1 SSQCQH
7 FVTVRCCKASC
18 KDGTIPKPS
27 SDAAAQD
34 ALDGPSVEHG
44 QNKGTNF
51 IPDRS
56 RPGLTTT
63 AIGAVDLQGAG
74 GNWATVGRR
83 SRGGRRVHR
92 QREKRKGKSVGLRI
106 GTLNV
111 GTMTGKG
118 RELADMMERRKV
130 DILCVQETRWK
141 GSKARSIGAGFKLF
155 YYGVDSKR
163 NGVGVVLKEEF
174 VRNVLEVKRVSDRV
188 MSLKLEFEG
197 VMLNV
202 VSGYAPQVGCELE
215 EKERFWSELDEVME
229 SIPTGERVVIGA
241 DFNGHVGEGN
251 TGDEEV
257 MGKFGVK
264 ERNLEGQMVVDF
276 AKRMDM
282 AVVNTYFQKREEHRV
297 TYKSGGRRTQVDY
310 ILCRRGNLKEISDCK
325 VVVGEIVA
333 RQHRMVVCRMTL
345 MVCKTKRSKIEIEK
359 KTKWWKLKKEECCEE
374 FRQKLRQA
382 LGGQVVLP
390 DDWETTAEV
399 IRETGRK
406 VLGVSSGRRKED
418 KETWWWNEEVQDSI
432 QRKRLAKKKWDM
444 DRTEENR
451 QEYKELQRRVKREV
465 SKAKQKAYE
474 ELYTRLD
481 TREGE
486 KDLYRLARQR
496 DRDGK
501 DVQQVR
507 VIKDRDGRVLTSEE
521 SVQRRWKEYFEELM
535 NEENER
541 EKRVERVNS
550 VEQKVDKIRKDEVR
564 KALKRM
570 KSGKAVGPDD
580 IPVEVWKCLGEAG
593 VEFLANL
600 FNRVLESER
609 MPEEWRRSVLV
620 PIFKNKG
627 DVQSCS
633 NYRGIKLMSH
643 TMKVWERV
651 VEARLRK
658 VVEICEQQYGFMP
671 RKSTTDAIFAL
682 RILMEKYRDGQKEL
696 HCVFVDLEKAYDRV
710 PREELWYC
718 MRKSGVAEK
727 YVRVVQDMYERSRTV
742 VRCAVGQ
749 TEEFNVEVGLHQGS
763 ALSPFLFAMVM
774 DQLSEEVRQESP
786 WTMMFADDIVI
797 CSESREQVEENLE
810 RWRFALERRGMKVSR
825 SKTEYMCVN
834 EREGSG
840 TVRLQGEEVKK
851 VQEFKYLG
859 STVQSNGE
867 CGKEVK
873 KRVQAGWNG
882 WRKVS
887 GVLCDQKIS
896 ARIKGKVYRTVV
908 RAAMLYGL
916 ETVSLR
922 KRQESELEV
931 AELKMLSSGSSYS
944 REELMNIRATTPV
957 DLFPSFLA
965 STADLLAI
973 LIKEAHNKVKPRRRG
988 KRSGVLVRL
997 RWRGLRTPLP
1007 GIFLSNV
1014 RSLCNKMDE
1023 LTLQMNK
1030 NRDFPTSCVLC
1041 FTETWLCDAIP
1052 DSALQLGG
1060 FNLYRADR
1068 HTELSGK
1075 TKGGG
1080 ICFYTNNSWCNDVK
1094 VLSQLCSPDLEAFI
1108 INCKPFYS
1116 PREFSSFILV
1126 GVYIPPQGN
1135 VHEAQRALADEI
1147 QSVERTNPDALVIVL
1162 GDFNKGN
1169 LSHELPKYKQFIKC
1183 PTREGNVLD
1192 HCYTTISGA
1201 YRAVPRAALGQSDHI
1216 MLSPTQ
1222 LHTSATPHPPPLTPL
1237 TIKEEE
1243 VNRLFKRLNTRKAT
1257 GPDSVS
1263 PSLLKHCAN
1272 QLSPVF
1278 TDIFNTSLE
1287 TCRVPACFKTS
1298 AIVPVPKKTK
1308 ITGLN
1313 DYRPV
1318 ALTSVVM
1325 KSFESLVLS
1334 YLKDITDPLLDPLQF
1349 AYRANRSVDD
1359 AVNMALHF
1367 ILQHL
1372 DSPGSYARIL
1382 FVDFSSAF
1390 NTIIPALLRD
1400 KHFQLNVPDSMC
1412 SWITDFLTDR
1422 RQFVRLGTHVS
1433 DLQHISTGSPQG
1445 CVLSPL
1451 LFSLYTNGCTSGHQ
1465 SVKLLKFADDTT
1477 LIGLISDGN
1486 ESAYRGEIDRLVS
1499 WCSTNN
1505 LELNSL
1511 KTVEMTVDFRKDP
1524 AHRPPV
1530 ILCDSPVSSAESFC
1544 FLGTTIT
1551 KELKWA
1557 QNISSLTKKAQQ
1569 RMYFLRQLKKFLL
1582 PVKMLVNFYTAIIES
1597 VLTSSITVW
1606 FAAATAR
1613 DKAKLQRVIHSAEK
1627 CGQCHILLENEI
1639 SIIKKLVSRRKHEVL
1654 QNFL

>member
-1 SSQCQH
+1 
-7 FVTVRCCKASC
+7 
-18 KDGTIPKPS
+18 
-27 SDAAAQD
+27 
-34 ALDGPSVEHG
+34 
-44 QNKGTNF
+44 
-51 IPDRS
+51 
-56 RPGLTTT
+56 
-63 AIGAVDLQGAG
+63 GAG
-74 GNWATVGRR
+74 ENWATVGRR

-92 QREKRKGKSVGLRI
+92 QREKRKDKSLGLRI

-111 GTMTGKG
+111 GTMTEKG

-130 DILCVQETRWK
+130 DILCLQETRWK
-141 GSKARSIGAGFKLF
+141 GSKALSIGAGFKLF

-188 MSLKLEFEG
+188 MSLKLEIEG

-215 EKERFWSELDEVME
+215 EKEKFWSELDEVME

-251 TGDEEV
+251 RGDEEV

-282 AVVNTYFQKREEHRV
+282 AVVNTYIQKREEHRV
-297 TYKSGGRRTQVDY
+297 NYKSGGRRTQVDY

-325 VVVGEIVA
+325 MVVGESVA

-345 MVCKTKRSKIEIEK
+345 MVCKKKRSKLEIEK

-451 QEYKELQRRVKREV
+451 QEYKELQCRVKREV
-465 SKAKQKAYE
+465 SKAKQKAYD

-507 VIKDRDGRVLTSEE
+507 VINDRDGRVLTSEE

-541 EKRVERVNS
+541 EKRVEWVNS

-580 IPVEVWKCLGEAG
+580 IPVEVWKCLGEAA
-593 VEFLANL
+593 VEFLTSL

-643 TMKVWERV
+643 TMK
-651 VEARLRK
+651 L
-658 VVEICEQQYGFMP
+658 
-671 RKSTTDAIFAL
+671 
-682 RILMEKYRDGQKEL
+682 
-696 HCVFVDLEKAYDRV
+696 
-710 PREELWYC
+710 
-718 MRKSGVAEK
+718 
-727 YVRVVQDMYERSRTV
+727 
-742 VRCAVGQ
+742 
-749 TEEFNVEVGLHQGS
+749 
-763 ALSPFLFAMVM
+763 FLFQTN
-774 DQLSEEVRQESP
+774 D
-786 WTMMFADDIVI
+786 
-797 CSESREQVEENLE
+797 
-810 RWRFALERRGMKVSR
+810 
-825 SKTEYMCVN
+825 
-834 EREGSG
+834 
-840 TVRLQGEEVKK
+840 
-851 VQEFKYLG
+851 
-859 STVQSNGE
+859 
-867 CGKEVK
+867 
-873 KRVQAGWNG
+873 
-882 WRKVS
+882 
-887 GVLCDQKIS
+887 S
-896 ARIKGKVYRTVV
+896 ASVWKG
-908 RAAMLYGL
+908 
-916 ETVSLR
+916 
-922 KRQESELEV
+922 
-931 AELKMLSSGSSYS
+931 LK
-944 REELMNIRATTPV
+944 
-957 DLFPSFLA
+957 
-965 STADLLAI
+965 AI
-973 LIKEAHNKVKPRRRG
+973 TNYKPRAPH
-988 KRSGVLVRL
+988 SVNDLRL
-997 RWRGLRTPLP
+997 A
-1007 GIFLSNV
+1007 N
-1014 RSLCNKMDE
+1014 SLNEYYCRFERQWN
-1023 LTLQMNK
+1023 
-1030 NRDFPTSCVLC
+1030 
-1041 FTETWLCDAIP
+1041 
-1052 DSALQLGG
+1052 
-1060 FNLYRADR
+1060 
-1068 HTELSGK
+1068 
-1075 TKGGG
+1075 
-1080 ICFYTNNSWCNDVK
+1080 
-1094 VLSQLCSPDLEAFI
+1094 SPD
-1108 INCKPFYS
+1108 PTQSS
-1116 PREFSSFILV
+1116 PH
-1126 GVYIPPQGN
+1126 Q
-1135 VHEAQRALADEI
+1135 
-1147 QSVERTNPDALVIVL
+1147 
-1162 GDFNKGN
+1162 
-1169 LSHELPKYKQFIKC
+1169 
-1183 PTREGNVLD
+1183 
-1192 HCYTTISGA
+1192 
-1201 YRAVPRAALGQSDHI
+1201 
-1216 MLSPTQ
+1216 LSPTQ

-1257 GPDSVS
+1257 GPDSIS

-1287 TCRVPACFKTS
+1287 TCHVPACFKTS

-1325 KSFESLVLS
+1325 KSFERLVLS

-1400 KHFQLNVPDSMC
+1400 KLFQLNVPDSMC

-1433 DLQHISTGSPQG
+1433 DLQHISTGSPQS

-1524 AHRPPV
+1524 APRPPV

-1557 QNISSLTKKAQQ
+1557 QNISYLTKKAQQ

-1627 CGQCHILLENEI
+1627 VIGCSLPSLQELYF
-1639 SIIKKLVSRRKHEVL
+1639 SRSRRRAAKIAADPSHPGNELFRVVEARLRKVVEICEQQYGFMPRKSTTDAIFALRILMEKYRDGQRELHCVFVDLETVYDSVKREELWYCMRKSGVAEKYVRVVQDMYERSRTVVSCAVGQTEEFKVEVGLHQGLALSPFLFAIVMDQLSEEVRQESPWTIMFADDIVMCSESREQVEENLERWRFALERRGMKVNRSKTEYMCVNEREGSGTVRL
-1654 QNFL
+1654 QGEEVKKVQEFKYLGSTVQSNGECGKE

>member
-1 SSQCQH
+1 
-7 FVTVRCCKASC
+7 
-18 KDGTIPKPS
+18 
-27 SDAAAQD
+27 
-34 ALDGPSVEHG
+34 
-44 QNKGTNF
+44 
-51 IPDRS
+51 
-56 RPGLTTT
+56 
-63 AIGAVDLQGAG
+63 
-74 GNWATVGRR
+74 
-83 SRGGRRVHR
+83 
-92 QREKRKGKSVGLRI
+92 
-106 GTLNV
+106 
-111 GTMTGKG
+111 KG
-118 RELADMMERRKV
+118 RELADVMERRKV

-188 MSLKLEFEG
+188 MSLKLEIEG

-282 AVVNTYFQKREEHRV
+282 GVVNTYFKKREEHRV

-325 VVVGEIVA
+325 VVVGESVA

-345 MVCKTKRSKIEIEK
+345 MVCKTKRSKIEK

-541 EKRVERVNS
+541 EKRVEGVNS

-580 IPVEVWKCLGEAG
+580 IPVEVWKCLGEAA

-682 RILMEKYRDGQKEL
+682 RILMEKYRDGQREL

-763 ALSPFLFAMVM
+763 ALSPFLFAIVM

-908 RAAMLYGL
+908 RPAMLYGL

-931 AELKMLSSGSSYS
+931 AELKMLRFSLGVTRLDRIRNEYIRGTAHVGRLGDKV
-944 REELMNIRATTPV
+944 REA
-957 DLFPSFLA
+957 
-965 STADLLAI
+965 
-973 LIKEAHNKVKPRRRG
+973 
-988 KRSGVLVRL
+988 RL
-997 RWRGLRTPLP
+997 RWFGHVQRRDSEYIGRRMLDMGLP
-1007 GIFLSNV
+1007 GRRQRGKPKRRYMDGINEDMKLV
-1014 RSLCNKMDE
+1014 GARVEDAEDRDRWREMIRSYRPLIRRSK
-1023 LTLQMNK
+1023 
-1030 NRDFPTSCVLC
+1030 SVLKLVK
-1041 FTETWLCDAIP
+1041 TWPEGTI
-1052 DSALQLGG
+1052 SALQ
-1060 FNLYRADR
+1060 D
-1068 HTELSGK
+1068 
-1075 TKGGG
+1075 
-1080 ICFYTNNSWCNDVK
+1080 CFECTDWDMFREAATNGDTT
-1094 VLSQLCSPDLEAFI
+1094 DLEEYTSSVTSYI
-1108 INCKPFYS
+1108 SKCIGDVTISKSITTHSNQKPWMTAK
-1116 PREFSSFILV
+1116 V
-1126 GVYIPPQGN
+1126 
-1135 VHEAQRALADEI
+1135 RALLKSRDSAFRAGDK
-1147 QSVERTNPDALVIVL
+1147 DALRTAWA
-1162 GDFNKGN
+1162 K
-1169 LSHELPKYKQFIKC
+1169 LSRAIREAKHTHSQRIHDHFQSSSDTRCMWQGIQV
-1183 PTREGNVLD
+1183 PTCLKT
-1192 HCYTTISGA
+1192 TTI
-1201 YRAVPRAALGQSDHI
+1201 I
-1216 MLSPTQ
+1216 
-1222 LHTSATPHPPPLTPL
+1222 
-1237 TIKEEE
+1237 
-1243 VNRLFKRLNTRKAT
+1243 
-1257 GPDSVS
+1257 
-1263 PSLLKHCAN
+1263 
-1272 QLSPVF
+1272 
-1278 TDIFNTSLE
+1278 
-1287 TCRVPACFKTS
+1287 
-1298 AIVPVPKKTK
+1298 PVPKKSPVSC
-1308 ITGLN
+1308 LN

-1318 ALTSVVM
+1318 ALTPIIM
-1325 KSFESLVLS
+1325 KCFERLVKS
-1334 YLKDITDPLLDPLQF
+1334 QIKDLLTPSLDP
-1349 AYRANRSVDD
+1349 
-1359 AVNMALHF
+1359 MHF
-1367 ILQHL
+1367 
-1372 DSPGSYARIL
+1372 
-1382 FVDFSSAF
+1382 V
-1390 NTIIPALLRD
+1390 
-1400 KHFQLNVPDSMC
+1400 
-1412 SWITDFLTDR
+1412 
-1422 RQFVRLGTHVS
+1422 
-1433 DLQHISTGSPQG
+1433 
-1445 CVLSPL
+1445 
-1451 LFSLYTNGCTSGHQ
+1451 
-1465 SVKLLKFADDTT
+1465 
-1477 LIGLISDGN
+1477 
-1486 ESAYRGEIDRLVS
+1486 
-1499 WCSTNN
+1499 
-1505 LELNSL
+1505 
-1511 KTVEMTVDFRKDP
+1511 
-1524 AHRPPV
+1524 
-1530 ILCDSPVSSAESFC
+1530 
-1544 FLGTTIT
+1544 
-1551 KELKWA
+1551 
-1557 QNISSLTKKAQQ
+1557 
-1569 RMYFLRQLKKFLL
+1569 
-1582 PVKMLVNFYTAIIES
+1582 
-1597 VLTSSITVW
+1597 
-1606 FAAATAR
+1606 
-1613 DKAKLQRVIHSAEK
+1613 
-1627 CGQCHILLENEI
+1627 
-1639 SIIKKLVSRRKHEVL
+1639 
-1654 QNFL
+1654 